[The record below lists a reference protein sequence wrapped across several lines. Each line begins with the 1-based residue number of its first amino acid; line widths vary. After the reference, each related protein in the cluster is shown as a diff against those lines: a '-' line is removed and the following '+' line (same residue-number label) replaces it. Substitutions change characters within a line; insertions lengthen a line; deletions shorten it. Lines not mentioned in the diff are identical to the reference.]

1 MRRHPRQPHADRTA
15 GMTVA
20 RSALS
25 SRSLHERDDG
35 AERIILMRG
44 GMWVRAM
51 PVEQL
56 AEARQLS
63 PERGVPAKVSC
74 LGRCRVRLRSG
85 DRTFDSSSTAKKS
98 SSIHRHERYKPCTV
112 RHDTILVDLF
122 VEAAGMQTGS
132 ISVGGE

>member
-1 MRRHPRQPHADRTA
+1 MRGGLVQAMRRHPRQPHADRTA

-35 AERIILMRG
+35 AERIVLMRG
-44 GMWVRAM
+44 GMWARAM

-63 PERGVPAKVSC
+63 RERGVPAKVPC
-74 LGRCRVRLRSG
+74 LGRVAYG
-85 DRTFDSSSTAKKS
+85 
-98 SSIHRHERYKPCTV
+98 
-112 RHDTILVDLF
+112 
-122 VEAAGMQTGS
+122 
-132 ISVGGE
+132 

>member
-25 SRSLHERDDG
+25 SRSLHERDEDG
-35 AERIILMRG
+35 AERIILVRG
-44 GMWVRAM
+44 GMWARAM

-63 PERGVPAKVSC
+63 RERGVLAKVPC
-74 LGRCRVRLRSG
+74 LGRV
-85 DRTFDSSSTAKKS
+85 TY
-98 SSIHRHERYKPCTV
+98 I
-112 RHDTILVDLF
+112 
-122 VEAAGMQTGS
+122 
-132 ISVGGE
+132 